1 MNKLKQITCIL
12 PERIRRVIESEFSS
26 GCIEFDRLT
35 EIRIRVERPLMLM
48 FNPGGERIYE
58 QLRITPDDIAYM
70 IQMITRYSMY
80 AYQDNIRQGYVT
92 ISGGHRVGL
101 IGQTM
106 ADKGRI
112 CGQKYISF
120 MNIRV
125 AHEVIGC
132 ADKLMDFICDG
143 SFKNTLLISPPGC
156 GKTTLLRDI
165 VRHISYGKKCRPM
178 KVALVDERSEIAAC
192 HVGIPQNDIGPRTD
206 VMDMGL
212 KAEGM
217 LMLVRSMSPEVIAV
231 DELGGR
237 EDMEAVR
244 QIICCGCKV
253 LASVHGYSIKDCY
266 KRPELISLL
275 GADGFERAVVIS
287 DRFGAGTIEEERK
300 LE

>member
-1 MNKLKQITCIL
+1 ML

-35 EIRIRVERPLMLM
+35 EIRIRVLRPLILI

-58 QLRITPDDIAYM
+58 QLKITPEDIAYM
-70 IQMITRYSMY
+70 LQMITRYSMY

-92 ISGGHRVGL
+92 VSGGHRVGL
-101 IGQTM
+101 VGQTM

-125 AHEVIGC
+125 AHEITGC
-132 ADKLMDFICDG
+132 ADKLMDFICG
-143 SFKNTLLISPPGC
+143 GGFKNTLLISPPGC
-156 GKTTLLRDI
+156 GKTTMLRDI
-165 VRHISYGKKCRPM
+165 VRNISYGISCPPM
-178 KVALVDERSEIAAC
+178 KVALIDERSEIAAC

-237 EDMEAVR
+237 EDTEAVR
-244 QIICCGCKV
+244 QVICCGCRI
-253 LASVHGYSIKDCY
+253 LASVHGYGIDDCY
-266 KRPELISLL
+266 KRPELIPLL
-275 GADGFERAVVIS
+275 GQNGFERAVVIS
-287 DRFGAGTIEEERK
+287 DRLGAGTVEEEIK